1 MKICSFFW
9 LGFATAICL
18 GQTTPSQSPSP
29 TQAQEELLD
38 SISQRVR
45 SGDYKAL
52 FEAAKLPPEIA
63 IPYISQWG
71 TDGPGPRPP
80 SDSVVR
86 AALIQVHGY
95 ADYIKADIAK
105 AGAVAPP
112 YKGMVPWY
120 DFETLSL
127 ISTPEAAA
135 IVAPYLFDFQ
145 MRGEPPSPG
154 SFCGTST
161 LDANCDGAV
170 SSLELMNWGDA
181 PAGEFSQM
189 DNSAILIAWQKWA
202 ISKGY
207 VPKDWSSRVQAPA
220 WMLQMEAFGRTPPNV
235 SKQAESPGSLATP
248 QSSTSGTY

>member
-1 MKICSFFW
+1 MKICFFFW
-9 LGFATAICL
+9 LGFAAAICL
-18 GQTTPSQSPSP
+18 GQPTPSQSPSP
-29 TQAQEELLD
+29 TQAQEELLTTTT
-38 SISQRVR
+38 QRVR

-63 IPYISQWG
+63 IPYISYWG
-71 TDGPGPRPP
+71 TDRVGPRAP
-80 SDSVVR
+80 SDIVR

-120 DFETLSL
+120 DFEILSL
-127 ISTPEAAA
+127 IATHEAAA

-145 MRGEPPSPG
+145 MRGEPPAPG
-154 SFCGTST
+154 SFCGTCT

-170 SSLELMNWGDA
+170 LSLELMNWGDA

-207 VPKDWSSRVQAPA
+207 VPKDWSSKVQAPA
-220 WMLQMEAFGRTPPNV
+220 WMLQMDAFEGTPSNL
-235 SKQAESPGSLATP
+235 SKQPNISLGSPTVP
-248 QSSTSGTY
+248 QASTSGT